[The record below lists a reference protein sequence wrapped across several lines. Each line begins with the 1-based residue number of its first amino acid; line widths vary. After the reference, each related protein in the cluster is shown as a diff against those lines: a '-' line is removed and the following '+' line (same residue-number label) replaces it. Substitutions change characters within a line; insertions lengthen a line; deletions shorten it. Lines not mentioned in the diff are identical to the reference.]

1 MGHGLAQ
8 STAPRQEAS
17 AAPMRGNARP
27 AATRTGR
34 SGCLPVLPGRGM
46 MPAMRDAL
54 SARPRVIV
62 YVFASPLL
70 GGLGEKQDA
79 ALAAEVAQICTL
91 EDVACVETVVDR
103 GPPKQRGEQYPVLR
117 QLLRDDVD
125 ALLVV
130 RSPLYAPAA
139 VRDRLDAACPP
150 GPFAW
155 LSAEELRRSGLLP
168 PVPATGLR
176 KRRRPVAQR
185 ARALRAERLSLRQI
199 GQVLM
204 QEGYRPGAGAEWTAA
219 AVATLLGIVIL
230 DGREE
235 NAADG
240 AAPQ

>member
-1 MGHGLAQ
+1 M
-8 STAPRQEAS
+8 PR
-17 AAPMRGNARP
+17 GG
-27 AATRTGR
+27 GR
-34 SGCLPVLPGRGM
+34 SGCLPVRRGRGM

-70 GGLGEKQDA
+70 GGPGEKEDA
-79 ALAAEVAQICTL
+79 ALVAEVEQICAQ
-91 EDVACVETVVDR
+91 EDVACVEAVVDR
-103 GPPKQRGEQYPVLR
+103 GPPKQRGEQYPVLDK
-117 QLLRDDVD
+117 LLRDDVD

-139 VRDRLDAACPP
+139 VPDRLDAACPP

-155 LSAEELRRSGLLP
+155 LSAQELRQAGLLP
-168 PVPATGLR
+168 PASAAGLR
-176 KRRRPVAQR
+176 KRRRSAVQR
-185 ARALRAERLSLRQI
+185 ALALRAERLSLRQI
-199 GQVLM
+199 GRVLT
-204 QEGYRPGAGAEWTAA
+204 QEGYKPSAGAGWTAA

-230 DGREE
+230 DGGEE

>member
-1 MGHGLAQ
+1 M
-8 STAPRQEAS
+8 P
-17 AAPMRGNARP
+17 
-27 AATRTGR
+27 GR
-34 SGCLPVLPGRGM
+34 RGCLPALRGPGM

-70 GGLGEKQDA
+70 GGLGEKQDE
-79 ALAAEVAQICTL
+79 ALAAEVEELCAL

-103 GPPKQRGEQYPVLR
+103 GPPKQRGDQYPVLR
-117 QLLRDDVD
+117 RLLRDDVD

-139 VRDRLDAACPP
+139 VRDRLDDACPP

-155 LSAEELRRSGLLP
+155 LSAEELRQSGLLP
-168 PVPATGLR
+168 PVSAPGLR
-176 KRRRPVAQR
+176 KRRRPVVQR

-199 GQVLM
+199 GQVLR
-204 QEGYRPGAGAEWTAA
+204 QEGYRPSAGAEWTAA
-219 AVATLLGIVIL
+219 AVAKLLGIVIL
-230 DGREE
+230 DGGEE
-235 NAADG
+235 SAADR